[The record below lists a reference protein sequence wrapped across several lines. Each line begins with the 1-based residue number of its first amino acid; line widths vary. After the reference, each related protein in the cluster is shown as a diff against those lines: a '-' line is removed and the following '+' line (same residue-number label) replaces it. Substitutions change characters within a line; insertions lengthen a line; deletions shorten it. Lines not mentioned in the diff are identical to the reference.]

1 MLLIMW
7 AIILSLT
14 ISSVIAIGWAS
25 GVGRMHEEYPDYDGD
40 DFLNND
46 I

>member
-1 MLLIMW
+1 MW
-7 AIILSLT
+7 AIIFSLT

-25 GVGRMHEEYPDYDGD
+25 GIGRMHEEHPDYNGD

>member
-1 MLLIMW
+1 MAAILIT
-7 AIILSLT
+7 LT
-14 ISSVIAIGWAS
+14 ISSVLAIGWAS
-25 GVGRMHEEYPDYDGD
+25 GVGRMYEEHPDYDGD